1 MREVLRRRL
10 EKLDREPPPD
20 LLLLDGG
27 KGQLNAARALF
38 ADLGVEGIALAS
50 LAKERDEES
59 GSARVLRHGGQK
71 REKLFL
77 PGVKDPVL
85 LPPDSPALLLLQR
98 IRDESHR
105 FAITYHRELRRKTSL
120 RSILDEL
127 PGIGPV
133 KRRALLRTLG
143 SLEKVRAATP
153 GRARGRAQ
161 DHQSRRRAGPPVLP
175 AAEPGR
181 RSADTPV
188 KNDSAAADG
197 SGNANPD

>member
-59 GSARVLRHGGQK
+59 PTPRVLRHGGQK

-77 PGVKDPVL
+77 PGVKDPVML
-85 LPPDSPALLLLQR
+85 APDAPALLLLQR

-105 FAITYHRELRRKTSL
+105 FAIRYHRELRKKSQL

-143 SLEKVRAATP
+143 SLEKVRAASQAELEAVPKLTK
-153 GRARGRAQ
+153 A
-161 DHQSRRRAGPPVLP
+161 D
-175 AAEPGR
+175 AALVHRFFHAAVAETTA
-181 RSADTPV
+181 ADTPV
-188 KNDSAAADG
+188 KIASAAADG
-197 SGNANPD
+197 SGNTNPG